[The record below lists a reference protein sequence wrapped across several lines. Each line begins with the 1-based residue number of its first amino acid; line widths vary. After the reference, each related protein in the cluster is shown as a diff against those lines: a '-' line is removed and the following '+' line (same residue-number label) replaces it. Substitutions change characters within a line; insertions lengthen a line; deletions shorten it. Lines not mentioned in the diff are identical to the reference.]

1 MEQVTPTRM
10 ELIKK
15 NGQIKLAEQGR
26 DLLREKMD
34 ALIREFFNIMGS
46 VSKSREEL
54 ETAAIAAQRSLYV
67 AEAVDDLV
75 ALKSASFAT
84 RRGVSLEIRGKNIMG
99 VPVPLIER
107 KTVTKNVLERG
118 YSMIGTS
125 GRIDEAAEQYEMEL
139 DLIIGLA
146 ETETSLRRLGDE
158 IQMNRRRV
166 NALEQVLIPELKR
179 QARYIKISLE
189 EREREDLYRLKK
201 VKKILERRR
210 KARRTNSQVLRS
222 ASRSANQLDD
232 VRALLKRF

>member
-1 MEQVTPTRM
+1 VEQVHPTRM

-15 NGQIKLAEQGR
+15 NSQIKLAEQGR

-34 ALIREFFNIMGS
+34 AIIQEFFNIMVS

-54 ETAAIAAQRSLYV
+54 DIAAVAAQRSLCV

-84 RRGVSLEIRGKNIMG
+84 KRALTLDIRGKNIMG
-99 VPVPLIER
+99 VPVPLVER
-107 KTVTKNVLERG
+107 KTVSKSVLERG

-125 GRIDEAAEQYEMEL
+125 GRIDEAAERYETEL

-158 IQMNRRRV
+158 IQKNRRRV

-179 QARYIKISLE
+179 QAKYIKVAIE
-189 EREREDLYRLKK
+189 EREREDLFRLKK
-201 VKKILERRR
+201 VKKLLERR
-210 KARRTNSQVLRS
+210 KAAKKKLLS
-222 ASRSANQLDD
+222 ASIGAM
-232 VRALLKRF
+232 

>member
-1 MEQVTPTRM
+1 M
-10 ELIKK
+10 ELIKLRS
-15 NGQIKLAEQGR
+15 QIKLAEQGR

-34 ALIREFFNIMGS
+34 ALIQEFFHIMVS

-54 ETAAIAAQRSLYV
+54 EVAAEGAQRSLCV

-84 RRGVSLEIRGKNIMG
+84 KRALTVDIRGKNIMG
-99 VPVPLIER
+99 VPVPLVER
-107 KTVTKNVLERG
+107 KTVTQTVLERG

-125 GRIDEAAEQYEMEL
+125 GRIDEAAERYEAEI

-179 QARYIKISLE
+179 QAKFVKIAIE

-201 VKKILERRR
+201 VKSILERRR
-210 KARRTNSQVLRS
+210 KATKKRPITANST
-222 ASRSANQLDD
+222 
-232 VRALLKRF
+232 

>member
-1 MEQVTPTRM
+1 MEQVNPTRM

-15 NGQIKLAEQGR
+15 RAQIKLAEQGR

-34 ALIREFFNIMGS
+34 ALIQEFFHIMVS

-54 ETAAIAAQRSLYV
+54 ETAAVAAQRSLCI
-67 AEAVDDLV
+67 AEAVDDLT

-84 RRGVSLEIRGKNIMG
+84 KRFLTLEIRGKNIMG
-99 VPVPLIER
+99 VPVPLVER
-107 KTVTKNVLERG
+107 KTITKSVLERG

-125 GRIDEAAEQYEMEL
+125 GRIDEAAERYEAEL

-179 QARYIKISLE
+179 QAKYIKISIG
-189 EREREDLYRLKK
+189 EREREYLYRLKK

-210 KARRTNSQVLRS
+210 KATKKKQLA
-222 ASRSANQLDD
+222 ASMGA
-232 VRALLKRF
+232 A

>member
-1 MEQVTPTRM
+1 VEQVHPTRM
-10 ELIKK
+10 ELIKLRS
-15 NGQIKLAEQGR
+15 QIKLAEQGR

-34 ALIREFFNIMGS
+34 ALIQEFFHIMVS

-54 ETAAIAAQRSLYV
+54 EVAAEGAQRSLCV

-84 RRGVSLEIRGKNIMG
+84 KRALTVDIRGKNIMG
-99 VPVPLIER
+99 VPVPLVER
-107 KTVTKNVLERG
+107 KTVTQSVLERG

-125 GRIDEAAEQYEMEL
+125 GRIDEAAERYEAEI

-179 QARYIKISLE
+179 QAKFVKIAIE

-201 VKKILERRR
+201 VKSILERRR
-210 KARRTNSQVLRS
+210 KATKKRPITANS
-222 ASRSANQLDD
+222 A
-232 VRALLKRF
+232 

>member
-1 MEQVTPTRM
+1 VEQVHPTRM

-34 ALIREFFNIMGS
+34 ALIQEFFQIMLT

-54 ETAAIAAQRSLYV
+54 EIAAVAAQRSLCV
-67 AEAVDDLV
+67 AEAVDDIV

-84 RRGVSLEIRGKNIMG
+84 KRALTLDIRGKNIMG
-99 VPVPLIER
+99 VPVPLVER
-107 KTVTKNVLERG
+107 KTVSKSVLERG

-125 GRIDEAAEQYEMEL
+125 GRIDEAAERYETEL

-158 IQMNRRRV
+158 IQNNRRRV

-179 QARYIKISLE
+179 QAKYIKVAIE
-189 EREREDLYRLKK
+189 EREREDLFRLKK
-201 VKKILERRR
+201 VKKLLERR
-210 KARRTNSQVLRS
+210 KAAKKKLSP
-222 ASRSANQLDD
+222 ASVGA
-232 VRALLKRF
+232 V

>member
-1 MEQVTPTRM
+1 M

-34 ALIREFFNIMGS
+34 ALIQEFFNIMGS

-84 RRGVSLEIRGKNIMG
+84 RRGVSLEIRGRNIMG
-99 VPVPLIER
+99 VPVPVIER

-125 GRIDEAAEQYEMEL
+125 GRIDETAEQYEMEL

-201 VKKILERRR
+201 VKKILERKR
-210 KARRTNSQVLRS
+210 KTVKNKQPS
-222 ASRSANQLDD
+222 ASAG
-232 VRALLKRF
+232 VA